1 MEEYQK
7 KQSGEDTAPHE
18 RLGLRVDDSEGAEE
32 VDLDS
37 TGAIQENDQEGA
49 FS

>member
-7 KQSGEDTAPHE
+7 KQQGEDTEPHE
-18 RLGLRVDDSEGAEE
+18 RLGFRVDDEVRDH
-32 VDLDS
+32 VDLDKN
-37 TGAIQENDQEGA
+37 GAIQENDQEGA

>member
-1 MEEYQK
+1 MEDYQK
-7 KQSGEDTAPHE
+7 KQQGEDTEPHE
-18 RLGLRVDDSEGAEE
+18 RLGLRVNDEAGREE
-32 VDLDS
+32 ADLDQ